1 MGYEITKFNFQDD
14 LASASFNAKFQEIQ
28 TYLNNIEEELKNVK
42 EENTKLKEQLNN
54 KVEKIIHL
62 PNNTDFNTLNQVGQ
76 YAITAGG
83 VNAPV
88 SYDESTPTHW
98 NINVYWG
105 NPNDD
110 VFYQV
115 AQSVREPNKLFKR
128 YSINGTFYSWSVFSD
143 DFDKTRYKQLQN
155 VQGTDVDILE
165 FAKNLKASGF
175 FQLFY
180 QNKNVPTTG
189 NWDWAFANIFYYNET
204 TISLEIRAIFPPHS
218 VAKVA
223 MVNGNWSAWSVV

>member
-14 LASASFNAKFQEIQ
+14 LASASFNAKFQEIE
-28 TYLNNIEEELKNVK
+28 TYLNNIEEKLTKIT
-42 EENTKLKEQLNN
+42 EENRKLKEQLNN

-62 PNNTDFNTLNQVGQ
+62 PNNTDFNTLNQPGQ
-76 YAITAGG
+76 YAISAGG

-88 SYDESTPTHW
+88 SYDESIPAHW

-105 NPNDD
+105 NPNDN

-128 YSINGTFYSWSVFSD
+128 YCINGTFFPWSVFSD
-143 DFDKTRYKQLQN
+143 EFDKTRYKQLQN

-218 VAKVA
+218 VAKVS
-223 MVNGNWSAWSVV
+223 MVNGTWSAWSVV